1 MTGPQKGHSR
11 KPMIRL
17 HCTKKLLAK
26 LPLHASGS
34 LKRKRPLPHAAN
46 DESESPLSRWHA
58 NLLTIQRRNCV
69 LFVHDR
75 TRFPLL
81 ATCLTKPDLAELDWW
96 FQDAFMNTLL
106 KSGATEAQMDAAERA
121 LAELVC
127 DSECDR
133 SVQATMNRMG
143 QDLEHQIWYDR
154 LSISDLAPY
163 RTGAWLA
170 DRPCTI
176 KGIKGWIWPQREML
190 ALLDTAR
197 R

>member
-1 MTGPQKGHSR
+1 
-11 KPMIRL
+11 MIRL

-26 LPLHASGS
+26 LPLRSNGS
-34 LKRKRPLPHAAN
+34 LRRKRLLPYAVN
-46 DESESPLSRWHA
+46 DEPESPLSSWHA

-69 LFVHDR
+69 PFVHDS
-75 TRFPLL
+75 TRFPVL
-81 ATCLTKPDLAELDWW
+81 ATCLTKPDFTELDWW

-106 KSGATEAQMDAAERA
+106 KSGANEAQMDAAESA

-143 QDLEHQIWYDR
+143 QELEHLIWYDR

-163 RTGAWLA
+163 RAGAWLA
-170 DRPCTI
+170 DRPCTV
-176 KGIKGWIWPQREML
+176 KGVKGAIWPQREML
-190 ALLDTAR
+190 ALLR
-197 R
+197 V